1 MAINNFLIFN
11 SCNHQTSEQLISILE
26 SKMDCHIQLVEGK
39 QRDLDIGNNQRPDLC
54 FWVKDVDGSNGC
66 DLNNNSL
73 SPEIDVLCTKGCGTR
88 NVDLSIDH
96 ADDFIV
102 TPLREAEVLSRVGRL
117 VSGVK
122 RQEKETA
129 RKNILQ
135 KAGISQLI
143 GRDPLFLKKISIIPQ
158 IAECDATVLL
168 LGRTGVGKELCARA
182 IHYLSKRSNQPFL
195 PVDCGAIPSN
205 LIENEL
211 FGHRKGAFTD
221 AQTNQFGI
229 IAEAEGGTLFLDEI
243 DALPLESQ
251 SKLLRLLQDK
261 TYRPLGQAQYAKA
274 NVRVIVATNED
285 LGRKAQQNL
294 FRKDLFYRLTINL
307 ELPKLRERASDIPL
321 LAEYFLKKYE
331 KEMGG
336 KPKSLS
342 PASVQKLIMYDWP
355 GNIRE
360 LENVIQQAI
369 ILSQNTVILPENIN
383 ISSSTAAADSDRLSF
398 RDAKRKAIDEFE
410 KEYITGLLVFHK
422 GNVTSAALDARKDR
436 SDFSRLMRKFNL
448 DRNSFILEHH

>member
-1 MAINNFLIFN
+1 
-11 SCNHQTSEQLISILE
+11 
-26 SKMDCHIQLVEGK
+26 
-39 QRDLDIGNNQRPDLC
+39 
-54 FWVKDVDGSNGC
+54 
-66 DLNNNSL
+66 
-73 SPEIDVLCTKGCGTR
+73 
-88 NVDLSIDH
+88 
-96 ADDFIV
+96 
-102 TPLREAEVLSRVGRL
+102 
-117 VSGVK
+117 
-122 RQEKETA
+122 
-129 RKNILQ
+129 
-135 KAGISQLI
+135 
-143 GRDPLFLKKISIIPQ
+143 
-158 IAECDATVLL
+158 
-168 LGRTGVGKELCARA
+168 
-182 IHYLSKRSNQPFL
+182 L

-398 RDAKRKAIDEFE
+398 RDAKKKAIEEFE
-410 KEYITGLLVFHK
+410 KEYIIGLLVFHK
-422 GNVTSAALDARKDR
+422 GNITRAALDARKDR
-436 SDFSRLMRKFNL
+436 SDFSRMMRKFNL

>member
-1 MAINNFLIFN
+1 M
-11 SCNHQTSEQLISILE
+11 
-26 SKMDCHIQLVEGK
+26 
-39 QRDLDIGNNQRPDLC
+39 DIGNNQRPDLC

-66 DLNNNSL
+66 DLNNNSFA
-73 SPEIDVLCTKGCGTR
+73 PEIDVLCTKGCGAR

-102 TPLREAEVLSRVGRL
+102 TPLRESEVLSRVGRL
-117 VSGVK
+117 VSGVEG
-122 RQEKETA
+122 QEKETA

-158 IAECDATVLL
+158 IADCDATVLL
-168 LGRTGVGKELCARA
+168 LGETGVGKELCARA
-182 IHYLSKRSNQPFL
+182 IHYLSKRSTQPFL

-307 ELPKLRERASDIPL
+307 ELPKLQERASDIPL

-331 KEMGG
+331 KEMGR
-336 KPKSLS
+336 KPKALS
-342 PASVQKLIMYDWP
+342 PASVQKLIMYNWP

-369 ILSQNTVILPENIN
+369 LLSPNPVILPENIN
-383 ISSSTAAADSDRLSF
+383 ISTSTVTADSGRLSF
-398 RDAKRKAIDEFE
+398 RDAKRKAMEEFE

-422 GNVTSAALDARKDR
+422 GNVTRAALDARKDR

-448 DRNSFILEHH
+448 DRNSFILQHH